1 MEFFW
6 YYSCTHTGMP
16 NKLMFCFCFYFLE
29 ERIISRFG
37 SLVVE
42 FFWYYCCIIT
52 GMLFICWSSIFVF
65 LPSAPSFVIILYSS
79 FSNILLTQRSS
90 LSLSLLFPPLL
101 KLLPFC
107 IKVMVC
113 YMLFS

>member
-65 LPSAPSFVIILYSS
+65 LPSAPSFVIILYKLIQQYTAYTTKLFVS
-79 FSNILLTQRSS
+79 FVTFSPLTEASAFLYKS
-90 LSLSLLFPPLL
+90 
-101 KLLPFC
+101 
-107 IKVMVC
+107 
-113 YMLFS
+113 YGMLHVV